1 MLGTQLLQNTKK
13 TFNSFFT
20 IFDMTQNYFFLRVFI
35 DVEDALKL
43 DFSLIWTQTAAV
55 NLLHPVSYLLIKLET
70 SVYLRV
76 LGHVEV
82 RVKIFGE
89 KTECGDVFVV
99 YWLLNHVNS
108 VRMWKKILPW
118 AWEISYSIWQLNS
131 GIVAQVML
139 SAEIVWIVCRNLCF
153 QISCFIKNALFCK
166 NACGA
171 FLPCSIY

>member
-1 MLGTQLLQNTKK
+1 MLIGELGSSSQQLTETPVLTLSCRAGWTAQPASGIQRTASRMFFVTLRIFVRDSVATEHQKD
-13 TFNSFFT
+13 FQFIFFT

-55 NLLHPVSYLLIKLET
+55 NLLHPVSYLLILET
-70 SVYLRV
+70 SVYLRA

-82 RVKIFGE
+82 RVKRFWE

-108 VRMWKKILPW
+108 VRMWKN
-118 AWEISYSIWQLNS
+118 YHHGNQNH
-131 GIVAQVML
+131 
-139 SAEIVWIVCRNLCF
+139 
-153 QISCFIKNALFCK
+153 
-166 NACGA
+166 
-171 FLPCSIY
+171 